1 MVKRSEPRLSSL
13 STPSTIKPFYKN
25 DDEKKETRIEFT
37 QLKNKKEKLKKR
49 KEKKISTKLLLLL
62 MCCD

>member
-49 KEKKISTKLLLLL
+49 REKNLNKVIIIANVL
-62 MCCD
+62 